1 MGSKT
6 NHDMRVQ
13 WGYQKVCPTLGFGL
27 KILYLHILNIVVT
40 NVIIT
45 TTIIILNIKFGSRP
59 SGQVLQVGALRDFSK
74 SWVAGRFKRLIL
86 LRCASQFVNG

>member
-1 MGSKT
+1 MGISKGMS
-6 NHDMRVQ
+6 DI
-13 WGYQKVCPTLGFGL
+13 GFGL

-40 NVIIT
+40 NVIT

-86 LRCASQFVNG
+86 LGCASQFVNG